1 MDTATREYTRV
12 ADIEGTPDPFIEHSA
27 DLNAQQR
34 ALLAALRT
42 PGHRR
47 LPEFTLYDPLGSALF
62 HARTLL
68 DEYDVFR
75 VENALLLDIQP
86 DIVEWAEAHRSCPT
100 GETSFALAASK
111 PSPDHMTQ
119 CWVADLGC
127 GSGLKTRVIVEAIA
141 ALMPTTLF
149 AIDISAAA
157 LRQCAFT
164 MSDLTAVKVT
174 SFEGSYLPGL
184 EALRDSRQNDAPLL
198 ALFLGSSIS
207 QFAVHEIEPFLGQ
220 VRALMR
226 PGDAILIGADGIR
239 SLAEMIAQYN
249 DVLGIEAAFDKNALN
264 VVNRTLGGNFDIASF
279 DYTVSARMLDVFA
292 PFELAVVE
300 RALVARTAQHVVLSK
315 AEASLDI
322 EAGEHLALVHSVK
335 FGVGTIAALAAR
347 AGFVFQAE
355 WRDAKTGFADTL
367 LYCPS
372 NNGTKDAHK

>member
-1 MDTATREYTRV
+1 
-12 ADIEGTPDPFIEHSA
+12 
-27 DLNAQQR
+27 
-34 ALLAALRT
+34 
-42 PGHRR
+42 
-47 LPEFTLYDPLGSALF
+47 
-62 HARTLL
+62 
-68 DEYDVFR
+68 
-75 VENALLLDIQP
+75 
-86 DIVEWAEAHRSCPT
+86 
-100 GETSFALAASK
+100 
-111 PSPDHMTQ
+111 MTQ
-119 CWVADLGC
+119 CWVVDLGC

-141 ALMPTTLF
+141 ASMPTTLF

-264 VVNRTLGGNFDIASF
+264 VVNRTLGGNFDIA
-279 DYTVSARMLDVFA
+279 
-292 PFELAVVE
+292 
-300 RALVARTAQHVVLSK
+300 
-315 AEASLDI
+315 
-322 EAGEHLALVHSVK
+322 
-335 FGVGTIAALAAR
+335 ALAAR

-367 LYCPS
+367 LYCPA
-372 NNGTKDAHK
+372 NNGTTDAHK